1 LKSQAFSP
9 LASTVRLFLTTEYPL
24 TSHIQSHR
32 IEHNRIH
39 NEDPNVQRLP
49 ELHGALVGRV
59 APNSPAAACGF
70 RKNDIIVE
78 VNGDD
83 VSNSEDAD
91 VKLDK
96 CRPGSV
102 ARVRVVRG
110 EPSVS
115 IELQANPLDLLT
127 VMEERR
133 LREAIMTGIKPPAQQ
148 QRRSFKK

>member
-1 LKSQAFSP
+1 M
-9 LASTVRLFLTTEYPL
+9 
-24 TSHIQSHR
+24 
-32 IEHNRIH
+32 
-39 NEDPNVQRLP
+39 QRLP

-133 LREAIMTGIKPPAQQ
+133 MREAIMTGIKPPAQQ